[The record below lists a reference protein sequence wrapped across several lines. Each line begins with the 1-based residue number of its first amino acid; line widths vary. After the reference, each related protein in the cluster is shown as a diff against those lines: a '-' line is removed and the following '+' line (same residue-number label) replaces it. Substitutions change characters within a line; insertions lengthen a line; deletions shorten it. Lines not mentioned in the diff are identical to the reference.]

1 MLSNF
6 FRTNNKV
13 KKEDLKYTLDKLYKC
28 RDLEISNLW
37 QRSVFLS
44 VFLILCFSAYG
55 YIGIELLKIDF
66 NNTKSYL
73 KISTFNLGA
82 VFILS
87 VGIIFSIIWIMMSK
101 ASKAWYEVYEDAIAK
116 FEKEYFTELGLPENN
131 IMGNMGFPQGQRND
145 SIFSTKGGAFSP
157 SRINVLI
164 GQVSLYLLILLNLLH
179 LIISQVF
186 MQNWIFGV
194 ANIIISFITLILS
207 LILLNSKV
215 AKSGFLNL
223 P

>member
-1 MLSNF
+1 MDNSN
-6 FRTNNKV
+6 KI
-13 KKEDLKYTLDKLYKC
+13 DLKYTLDKLYKC

-55 YIGIELLKIDF
+55 YIGIELLKVDF
-66 NNTKSYL
+66 NNTKSYS
-73 KISTFNLGA
+73 KISILNSGA
-82 VFILS
+82 ILILS

-101 ASKAWYEVYEDAIAK
+101 ASKAWYEVYEHAITE
-116 FEKEYFTELGLPENN
+116 FEKKHFNELGLPEKN
-131 IMGNMGFPQGQRND
+131 IMGNMGFPQDQRDD
-145 SIFSTKGGAFSP
+145 SIFSTSGGAFSP
-157 SRINVLI
+157 SKINILI

-179 LIISQVF
+179 LIVSVMNNGHRFLNIGSIFISV
-186 MQNWIFGV
+186 M
-194 ANIIISFITLILS
+194 TLVLS
-207 LILLNSKV
+207 TRLVNSKV